1 MLKIRSKDN
10 KHSAVWLVEPGVT
23 IGRLASNDLIIDDR
37 RVAEQQ
43 LEVRVS
49 GDRLTL
55 VNREPDVAVAV
66 NGKAVIGE
74 HALVLGDTITL
85 LDREL
90 QVIDPKQEHTRGR
103 VGAVSSWSLKANH
116 TALAH
121 RVFPLAATTLVG
133 RARECDITL
142 GAAHLSRRHAELRLI
157 KGLLYVK
164 DLDSSNGTFVNGKRV
179 TEARVRRGDELRF
192 DTLSFGVLGPSEELD
207 KTTVRPRG
215 RDMTGS
221 GARTTRNRTAQRAPR
236 APQAEPESVRAPSS
250 VAATSAARSGS
261 RHWWGAALGVSALV
275 AAMLVF
281 FVLHG

>member
-49 GDRLTL
+49 GDQLTL
-55 VNREPDVAVAV
+55 VNRGPDVSVAV
-66 NGKAVIGE
+66 NGRVVTGE
-74 HALVLGDTITL
+74 HPLALGDTITL

-90 QVIDPKQEHTRGR
+90 QVIDPKEERTRSR
-103 VGAVSSWSLKANH
+103 TQAASRWSLKANH

-121 RVFPLAATTLVG
+121 RVFPLAETTLVG

-142 GAAHLSRRHAELRLI
+142 GAAHLSRRHAELRVI

-192 DTLSFGVLGPSEELD
+192 DTLSFGVLGPPEALD

-215 RDMTGS
+215 RDAGGD
-221 GARTTRNRTAQRAPR
+221 GARTTRSP
-236 APQAEPESVRAPSS
+236 
-250 VAATSAARSGS
+250 AARRPKRTPQTASGAPPAVS
-261 RHWWGAALGVSALV
+261 ERPATQVERQGNGRRWMPLLGVGVLV
-275 AAMLVF
+275 AAMLIF
-281 FVLHG
+281 FSLHG